1 MNYDFGVIYH
11 NNGVKNYKLFRHK
24 EDADRFLLEQLS
36 AGVWAIPWK
45 KESGPKIYLNR
56 IKGE

>member
-36 AGVWAIPWK
+36 AGVWAISWK
-45 KESGPKIYLNR
+45 RESGPKIYLN
-56 IKGE
+56 KN